1 MSSSAVTL
9 AVTASEDPKNWDFL
23 MFLGLYSI
31 TYIYIYIYHY
41 YYFYYCYIIIYI
53 ILYIYRYTLYLWSLG
68 FHIPEDRPATARTA
82 SRLCGVR
89 APRGTSPGQVMGIS
103 WDLPMKK
110 WDFTMKNQDFSH
122 ETTENGMI
130 GMIYVDCQKMAEKSI
145 CKIAKFMGKWVTNG
159 VLGYVLGWRAK
170 VFCHRCA
177 WKSFRPRPC
186 AAPRPGNKQV
196 RSVYQQG
203 MNKHTRNDTGPLLL
217 LAGVWTHCRS
227 AGLCCKGI

>member
-1 MSSSAVTL
+1 
-9 AVTASEDPKNWDFL
+9 
-23 MFLGLYSI
+23 
-31 TYIYIYIYHY
+31 
-41 YYFYYCYIIIYI
+41 
-53 ILYIYRYTLYLWSLG
+53 
-68 FHIPEDRPATARTA
+68 
-82 SRLCGVR
+82 
-89 APRGTSPGQVMGIS
+89 
-103 WDLPMKK
+103 MKK

-145 CKIAKFMGKWVTNG
+145 CKIEFMGKWVTNG

-217 LAGVWTHCRS
+217 LAGV
-227 AGLCCKGI
+227 